1 MNDVKGARVGYDLFK
16 VEETVLDESDVL
28 VEKLRSLDPVL
39 ADEVAGLAA
48 GYGKLLKTT
57 KKLVRISDRNEDKLN
72 TLSKELARKNEQL
85 EAQARE
91 LIKAAEL
98 REDVDRITRHDLKN
112 PLQNILGVPELL
124 LMTLDLED
132 YQRDMLK
139 RVEQSGYD
147 MLNMINM
154 SLDLF
159 KMEQGTYTVLA
170 VDVDLLKVIRK
181 ILADQEPIWS
191 AKEVAVSVTLDGEPP
206 REDSAMFVQGEELL
220 CYSMFSNLIRNALDA
235 SPEGKPLTVA
245 LDSGAGSVAIHNAG
259 AVPEEIRDRFF
270 DKYVTAGKDHGTG
283 LGTYSARLIAEVHG
297 GSVGFT
303 TSESEG
309 TEVTVALPTSA

>member
-206 REDSAMFVQGEELL
+206 REDGVMFVQGEELL

>member
-206 REDSAMFVQGEELL
+206 REDGVMFVQGEELL

-235 SPEGKPLTVA
+235 SPEGKPLTVT